1 MDNKT
6 YQNISEK
13 NLKELWVPVVG
24 FEKYYEVSNLG
35 RVRSKDRLAKNS
47 RGNSYRLWKGRVLSL
62 NLKNN
67 KKYINCKMSVNG
79 KTYTKQLHWI
89 VLASFKTKPSAEKW
103 EVNHIDGNKRNNK
116 LKNLEWVTSKQN
128 QIHAIENQLYKPA
141 KRSKNGKSKLNEK
154 IVFLI
159 KKDLLKNMKNIDI
172 SNKYNISLKM
182 VSDIK
187 TKRTWKHVG
196 VANGK

>member
-1 MDNKT
+1 MGKAKKINEE
-6 YQNISEK
+6 Y
-13 NLKELWVPVVG
+13 LKELWVPAIG

-67 KKYINCKMSVNG
+67 KKYINCKLSIKG
-79 KTYTKQLHWI
+79 KTYTRQLHWL
-89 VLASFKTKPSAEKW
+89 VLASFKAKPSAEKW
-103 EVNHIDGNKRNNK
+103 EINHIDGDKRNNK

-128 QIHAIENQLYKPA
+128 KIHAIENELYKPA
-141 KRSKNGKSKLNEK
+141 KGSKNGKSKLNEK

-159 KKDLLKNMKNIDI
+159 KEDLLKNVKNIDI
-172 SNKYNISLKM
+172 SNKYNVSLKM
-182 VSDIK
+182 ISDIK
-187 TKRTWKHVG
+187 TGRTWKHVEIIE
-196 VANGK
+196 